1 MDDRLRGLER
11 EIAQAK
17 PAPFKR
23 SGKSKIIIVDDF
35 GEIKFGD
42 WLRTLVNILSVICII
57 CAVST
62 GVFLYRFMNLSK
74 ENNLLAKELILAEKK
89 IDSLTEQQETL
100 MARLVISG
108 KKPSETMENQL

>member
-1 MDDRLRGLER
+1 
-11 EIAQAK
+11 
-17 PAPFKR
+17 
-23 SGKSKIIIVDDF
+23 
-35 GEIKFGD
+35 
-42 WLRTLVNILSVICII
+42 
-57 CAVST
+57 
-62 GVFLYRFMNLSK
+62 MNLSK